1 MERGKESM
9 WRGEGN
15 RHKGRGD
22 DSECSNVPIVCVPQ
36 HAGLSVCVSMALSA
50 HGECANNVLMC
61 MWFMVIP

>member
-50 HGECANNVLMC
+50 HGE
-61 MWFMVIP
+61 